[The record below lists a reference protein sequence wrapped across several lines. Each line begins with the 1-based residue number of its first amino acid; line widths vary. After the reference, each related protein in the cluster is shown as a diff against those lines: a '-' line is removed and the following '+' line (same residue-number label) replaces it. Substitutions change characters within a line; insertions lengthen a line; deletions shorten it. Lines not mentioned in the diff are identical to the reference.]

1 MNSLILNPH
10 KPPYGA
16 IQQFDSLGM
25 MEMLYTPI
33 ITALWHQKHDMKGAT
48 MDSDPQSSAA
58 PIINIIGEKILF
70 GPVRHDLLPLYLRW
84 YNDFEVNRT
93 RIFTWRP
100 ITNEAAQTLYQRI
113 SQEEG
118 IGSITFTLY
127 ERATARP
134 IGLSYLFNIDYFS
147 QTAEYGIVIGEKDCW
162 GKGYGS
168 EATRLMLDFGFT
180 GLSLRAIRLRTL
192 SFNTR
197 GIGAYR
203 RAGFQEVGRWREAH
217 RLGGRAYDVIL
228 MDCLASEF
236 NSPALSTLVPDP
248 E

>member
-1 MNSLILNPH
+1 
-10 KPPYGA
+10 
-16 IQQFDSLGM
+16 
-25 MEMLYTPI
+25 
-33 ITALWHQKHDMKGAT
+33 
-48 MDSDPQSSAA
+48 MDPDQQSSAA
-58 PIINIIGEKILF
+58 PITNIIGEKIAL
-70 GPVRHDLLPLYLRW
+70 GPVCHDLLPLYLRW

-100 ITNEAAQTLYQRI
+100 ITNEAAQALYQRI

-118 IGSITFTLY
+118 IGNITFTIY

-134 IGLSYLFNIDYFS
+134 IGLTYLFDIDYFS

-168 EATRLMLDFGFT
+168 EVTRLMLDFGFT
-180 GLSLRAIRLRTL
+180 GLSLHQIRLRTV

-197 GIGAYR
+197 GMGAYK
-203 RAGFQEVGRWREAH
+203 RAGFREAGRWREAH
-217 RLGGRAYDVIL
+217 RFGGRAYDVIL

-236 NSPALSTLVPDP
+236 NSSVLHTLVPDA